1 MRKFFLS
8 ALVLLSAFAGGMPLW
23 AQQASAFAA
32 SAQASGVA
40 KQPSDLHRLELEST
54 LQQFGNTDNSAGMG
68 LFQPLSGSVTELKVF
83 REAGDYHRAQE
94 GNADLGFR
102 FSTLRYDRLTEQ
114 LFMRGSFYYSYDSEK
129 DRKWSDVIDPYYS
142 IPYIYG
148 SSIAKNYD
156 RHHCRLDFDLYTT
169 PLSDIVSV
177 GVKLNY
183 EVADISGRRDP
194 RPRTGYLNLRAIPSV
209 LLTFGD
215 HHIGLDAGYGYSKEK
230 LSGLATVQSYPN
242 LYYYR
247 MSGLDHMDG
256 TVAGY
261 SGFKRQFEGH
271 RGLGELSYSWT
282 SKKMDVLVSGGF
294 EYESLSAYGDNK
306 QIPGTFNALT
316 YKLQAG
322 LNVRGQAALHAVQMN
337 ASYKDGGADEYLQ
350 EKVSVI
356 DRKTGI
362 STQTWET
369 LYIYKNRYV
378 MGKTDVCASYRYY
391 GGYTGGD
398 YRWSVGAE
406 AGWSSYRRAF
416 YLPFSSAGATGWN
429 LGVEGSCLLLR
440 LRGHKLDLSAYCK
453 GYLHGESSLELTSD
467 NLYVQEVLLPDQAF
481 YAKDYVRAGG
491 SLSWQFPLN
500 LGKAGAANGYVR
512 LCGGYLRA
520 FPTGFYNDI
529 SLAVGLFTF

>member
-8 ALVLLSAFAGGMPLW
+8 VLVLLSALAGGMPVF
-23 AQQASAFAA
+23 AQQSSAQAPAA
-32 SAQASGVA
+32 SAQA

-54 LQQFGNTDNSAGMG
+54 LQQFARTDNTAGMG
-68 LFQPLSGSVTELKVF
+68 LFQPVSGSVTEINVF
-83 REAGDYHRAQE
+83 RQAGDYHRAQE
-94 GNADLGFR
+94 GSSDLGFR

-129 DRKWSDVIDPYYS
+129 DRKWSDVIDPFYS

-156 RHHCRLDFDLYTT
+156 RHHCGIDFDLYTT

-177 GVKLNY
+177 GIKVNY

-194 RPRTGYLNLRAIPSV
+194 RPRTGYLGLRAIPSV
-209 LLTFGD
+209 LLTFGQ
-215 HHIGLDAGYGYSKEK
+215 HHVGLNAGYGYSKEK
-230 LSGLATVQSYPN
+230 LSGLTTVQSYPN

-247 MSGLDHMDG
+247 MSGLDQVEG
-256 TVAGY
+256 TISGY

-271 RGLGELSYSWT
+271 RGMGELSYSWT
-282 SKKMDVLVSGGF
+282 SKNVDALVSGGF
-294 EYESLSAYGDNK
+294 EYEALSAYGDIK
-306 QIPGTFNALT
+306 QTPGKFNAFL
-316 YKLQAG
+316 YKLLAEVN
-322 LNVRGQAALHAVQMN
+322 LRGQGSLQAIRLN

-350 EKVSVI
+350 EKVSVLDPI
-356 DRKTGI
+356 TGQ

-378 MGKTDVCASYRYY
+378 MGKTDVSASYRYY

-398 YRWSVGAE
+398 YRWSAGAE
-406 AGWSSYRRAF
+406 AGWSSYRRAY

-429 LGVEGSCLLLR
+429 LGVEGSCLLLQ

-453 GYLHGESSLELTSD
+453 GYLHGESSLDLSND
-467 NLYVQEVLLPDQAF
+467 NLYVQEVLLPDQAY

-500 LGKAGAANGYVR
+500 LGKAGAAYGYVR

>member
-1 MRKFFLS
+1 MRKMILS
-8 ALVLLSAFAGGMPLW
+8 ALVCLAALVGAAPLF
-23 AQQASAFAA
+23 AQQNAA
-32 SAQASGVA
+32 AKAPA

-54 LQQFGNTDNSAGMG
+54 LQQFGRTDNTAGMG
-68 LFQPLSGSVTELKVF
+68 LFQPVSGSVTEINVF
-83 REAGDYHRAQE
+83 RQAGDYHRAQE
-94 GNADLGFR
+94 GSSDIGFR

-129 DRKWSDVIDPYYS
+129 DRKWSDVMDPYYS

-148 SSIAKNYD
+148 SSVAKNYD
-156 RHHCRLDFDLYTT
+156 RHHCGIDFDLYTT

-177 GVKLNY
+177 GLKVNY

-194 RPRTGYLNLRAIPSV
+194 RPRTGYLGLRAIPSV
-209 LLTFGD
+209 LLTFGQ

-230 LSGLATVQSYPN
+230 LIGLSTIQSYPN

-247 MSGLDHMDG
+247 MSGLDQVEG

-261 SGFKRQFEGH
+261 SGFKRHFESH

-282 SKKMDVLVSGGF
+282 SQKVDVLVSGGF
-294 EYESLSAYGDNK
+294 EYETLTAYGDIK
-306 QIPGTFNALT
+306 QTPGTFNAFI
-316 YKLQAG
+316 YKLLAEV
-322 LNVRGQAALHAVQMN
+322 NVRGRESLHAIRLN

-350 EKVSVI
+350 EKVSDI
-356 DRKTGI
+356 DPITGQ

-369 LYIYKNRYV
+369 LYIYKNRYM
-378 MGKTDVCASYRYY
+378 MGKTDAGASYRYY

-406 AGWSSYRRAF
+406 AGWSSYRRAY
-416 YLPFSSAGATGWN
+416 YLPFSSAGVTGWN
-429 LGVEGSCLLLR
+429 LGVEGSCLLLK

-453 GYLHGESSLELTSD
+453 GYLHGESSLELTND
-467 NLYVQEVLLPDQAF
+467 NLYVQEVLLPDQV
-481 YAKDYVRAGG
+481 YYSKDYVRAGA